1 MFGMRNMKADVLLNE
16 VVVHRLYGEGVVE
29 KAVENRIEVVFENTK
44 RCIFIVPSC
53 FDKFLK
59 LKGEDKQA
67 MIDEELLKWKEEN
80 GVFKKEELL
89 KKMQDRQE
97 GINQRGAERE
107 KRKIEKAIEDA
118 KRIRFFAGL
127 DAPDKK
133 KNEEKK

>member
-1 MFGMRNMKADVLLNE
+1 MKADVLFNE
-16 VVVHRLYGEGVVE
+16 VVVHRLFGEGVVT
-29 KAVENRIEVVFENTK
+29 KTIENRIEVEFENTK
-44 RCIFIVPSC
+44 KCIFIVPSC

-89 KKMQDRQE
+89 KKMKDTQE
-97 GINQRGAERE
+97 GIDQRGAERE

-127 DAPDKK
+127 DSPDKK
-133 KNEEKK
+133 NKEQE